1 MSAQSLNGGSKPAVS
16 PAARASKSCVSAM
29 ELMGSARELL
39 IEHAGEEYRLRIT
52 RNGKLIL
59 TK

>member
-1 MSAQSLNGGSKPAVS
+1 MLSSRELPVAPTPSSA
-16 PAARASKSCVSAM
+16 PAALRRVRSA
-29 ELMGSARELL
+29 ELIGDARELR

-52 RNGKLIL
+52 SKGKLIL